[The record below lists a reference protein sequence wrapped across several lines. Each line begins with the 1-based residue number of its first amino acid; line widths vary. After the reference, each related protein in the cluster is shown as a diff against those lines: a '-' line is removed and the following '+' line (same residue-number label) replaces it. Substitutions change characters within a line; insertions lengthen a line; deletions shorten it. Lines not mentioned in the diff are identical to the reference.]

1 MSDFR
6 YPDNDYSDRPWVADA
21 KSETA
26 EKFEKSAA
34 EEREKEA
41 KRRNIKRWIIVLAI
55 VALLIVIG
63 IAGNIAFI
71 RHIAK

>member
-1 MSDFR
+1 MSESR
-6 YPDNDYSDRPWVADA
+6 YPDNEYSDRPWFADT

-26 EKFEKSAA
+26 VKFEKAAA

-55 VALLIVIG
+55 VTLLIVIG